1 MNQRVTRKDMK
12 KDEFASAVGR
22 GVEYAEGHVRPIIF
36 GIGGAVVLAV
46 IGFLIYGFVGHRSDA
61 AGDALA
67 AAVKVYS
74 APLNAT
80 EAKPNDPK
88 EPSFVDEA
96 ARRAKAK
103 TLFTKVRSD
112 YGHTDAADIAGVY
125 LAQIAMTDGKPEEA
139 RKLWSDFV
147 DAHPDSLL
155 AGEARINLIHLDRGK
170 QASKE
175 KLEELAQRLKAM
187 QGQSKPPLPED
198 VILNELGATYEQL
211 GRKDDATQAYKRILD
226 EFPQSAYRT
235 NAGQRISAL
244 DPTKLSNPVSP
255 MTGMYPMG
263 AAGS

>member
-1 MNQRVTRKDMK
+1 MK

-22 GVEYAEGHVRPIIF
+22 GVEYAEGHVKPIIF
-36 GIGGAVVLAV
+36 GVGGAVLLLVV
-46 IGFLIYGFVGHRSDA
+46 GFLIYGFVGHRSDA

-80 EAKPNDPK
+80 DAKPNDPK
-88 EPSFVDEA
+88 EPTFADEA

-103 TLFTKVRSD
+103 TLFEKVRSD

-125 LAQIAMTDGKPEEA
+125 LAQIAMSEGKPEEA
-139 RKLWSDFV
+139 RKLWTAFA
-147 DAHPDSLL
+147 DAHPDSIL
-155 AGEARINLIHLDRGK
+155 AGEARINVIHLDRGK

-198 VILNELGATYEQL
+198 VILNELGLTYEQL

-235 NAGQRISAL
+235 SAQQRMSAL
-244 DPTKLSNPVSP
+244 DPTKMASP
-255 MTGMYPMG
+255 MPGAFPMVPG
-263 AAGS
+263 RG

>member
-1 MNQRVTRKDMK
+1 MNERVTRKDMK

-22 GVEYAEGHVRPIIF
+22 GVEYAEGHVKPIIF
-36 GIGGAVVLAV
+36 GIGGAVLLAV
-46 IGFLIYGFVGHRSDA
+46 VGFLIYGFVGHRSDA

-67 AAVKVYS
+67 TAVKVNS
-74 APLNAT
+74 AQLNAT
-80 EAKPNDPK
+80 DPKPNDPK
-88 EPSFVDEA
+88 DPTFVDEA

-103 TLFTKVRSD
+103 AMFEKVRSD

-125 LAQIAMTDGKPEEA
+125 LAQIAMTEKKPEDVC
-139 RKLWSDFV
+139 KLWSAFV
-147 DAHPDSLL
+147 DVHPDSML
-155 AGEARINLIHLDRGK
+155 AGEARINLIHLDRGNG
-170 QASKE
+170 ASKE

-235 NAGQRISAL
+235 SASQRMSAL
-244 DPTKLSNPVSP
+244 DPTKMASP
-255 MTGMYPMG
+255 MPGAFPMVPG
-263 AAGS
+263 RG

>member
-1 MNQRVTRKDMK
+1 M
-12 KDEFASAVGR
+12 
-22 GVEYAEGHVRPIIF
+22 RPLII
-36 GIGGAVVLAV
+36 GIGGAVLLAV
-46 IGFLIYGFVGHRSDA
+46 VGFLIYGFVGHRSDS
-61 AGDALA
+61 AGDSLG
-67 AAVKVYS
+67 AAVKVSS

-80 EAKPNDPK
+80 DAKPNDPK

-103 TLFTKVRSD
+103 TLFEKVRSD
-112 YGHTDAADIAGVY
+112 YGHTDAADIAGMY
-125 LAQIAMTDGKPEEA
+125 LAQIAMAEGKPEEA
-139 RKLWSDFV
+139 RKLWTAFA
-147 DAHPDSLL
+147 DAHPDSMLG
-155 AGEARINLIHLDRGK
+155 GEARINLIHLDRGK

-235 NAGQRISAL
+235 SAQQRMSAI
-244 DPTKLSNPVSP
+244 DPTKMASP
-255 MTGMYPMG
+255 MQGSFPMVPG
-263 AAGS
+263 R

>member
-36 GIGGAVVLAV
+36 GIGGAVLLAV
-46 IGFLIYGFVGHRSDA
+46 VGFLIYGFVGHRSDA
-61 AGDALA
+61 AGDRLA
-67 AAVKVYS
+67 AAVKTYR
-74 APLNAT
+74 APLNPA

-96 ARRAKAK
+96 ARRARAK
-103 TLFTKVRSD
+103 TLFAKVRSD

-125 LAQIAMTDGKPEEA
+125 LAQIAMIEGKPEEA
-139 RKLWSDFV
+139 RKLWTAFV
-147 DAHPDSLL
+147 DAHPDSML
-155 AGEARINLIHLDRGK
+155 AGEARINLIHLERGK

-187 QGQSKPPLPED
+187 QGQSKPPLPEE

-226 EFPQSAYRT
+226 EFPQSAYK
-235 NAGQRISAL
+235 ASAQQRLSAL
-244 DPTKLSNPVSP
+244 DPSKLASPSP
-255 MTGMYPMG
+255 MSGAFPMVPG
-263 AAGS
+263 RG